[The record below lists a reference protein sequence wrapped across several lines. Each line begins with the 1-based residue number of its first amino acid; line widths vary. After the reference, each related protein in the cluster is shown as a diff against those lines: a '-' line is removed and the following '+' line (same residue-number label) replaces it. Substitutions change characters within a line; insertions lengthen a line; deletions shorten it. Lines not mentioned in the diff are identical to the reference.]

1 MLSYTLDDLIRTA
14 FELRAS
20 DVFIKAGARP
30 TMRLH
35 GKITPFEQALEP
47 LTPSQSR
54 DLCFS
59 HMSHEQVAKFEH
71 RLAID
76 LAFTVEGVCRIRANV
91 YMQRQTVAGVFRLIP
106 LQHWKLEELWP
117 EEPEIARVLASL
129 TQYRQGLVLVTGP
142 TGSGKSTTLAA
153 MIDLINET
161 RRGHIVTIEDPIEFV
176 HQDKLCIVSQR
187 EVGIDTESFIDAM
200 RSVVRESPDI
210 ILIGEMRDVETMHAC
225 MQAAETGHLV
235 FSTVHTPSAYE
246 TMDRIVNMFPPEEK
260 KHILQRLANTLRG
273 IVAQKLVPRAGG
285 QGRIAAVEIMINT
298 PTVEKMIEDGHI
310 GEIYHAI
317 REGEHWGMRTMNQC
331 LYRYVQK
338 QLITPEEALNYA
350 GIHSELRQMLRRM

>member
-1 MLSYTLDDLIRTA
+1 
-14 FELRAS
+14 
-20 DVFIKAGARP
+20 
-30 TMRLH
+30 
-35 GKITPFEQALEP
+35 
-47 LTPSQSR
+47 
-54 DLCFS
+54 
-59 HMSHEQVAKFEH
+59 
-71 RLAID
+71 
-76 LAFTVEGVCRIRANV
+76 
-91 YMQRQTVAGVFRLIP
+91 MQRQTVAGVFRLIP
-106 LQHWKLEELWP
+106 LQHWKLEELWS
-117 EEPEIARVLASL
+117 EEPEIARVLAGL

-246 TMDRIVNMFPPEEK
+246 TMDRIVNMFPPDEK

-338 QLITPEEALNYA
+338 QLITPEEAMNYA

>member
-1 MLSYTLDDLIRTA
+1 MLSYTLDDLIKTA
-14 FELRAS
+14 YELRAS
-20 DVFIKAGARP
+20 DIFIKSGARP
-30 TMRLH
+30 VMRLH

-47 LTPSQSR
+47 LTNSQSR

-59 HMSHEQVAKFEH
+59 HMSHEQIAKFEH
-71 RLAID
+71 RMAID
-76 LAFTVEGVCRIRANV
+76 LAFTVEDVCRIRANV
-91 YMQRQTVAGVFRLIP
+91 YMQRQSVAGVFRLIP

-117 EEPEIARVLASL
+117 EEPEIPRVLAGL

-176 HQDKLCIVSQR
+176 HTDKLSIVSQR

-273 IVAQKLVPRAGG
+273 IVAQKLVPRTGG

-338 QLITPEEALNYA
+338 QLITPEEAMNYA

>member
-1 MLSYTLDDLIRTA
+1 MLNYTLDDLIKTA
-14 FELRAS
+14 YELRAS
-20 DVFIKAGARP
+20 DIFIKAGARP
-30 TMRLH
+30 VMRLH

-47 LTPSQSR
+47 LKPSQSR

-117 EEPEIARVLASL
+117 EEPEIARVLAGL

-176 HQDKLCIVSQR
+176 HQDKQCIVSQR

-246 TMDRIVNMFPPEEK
+246 TMDRIVNMFPPDEK

>member
-1 MLSYTLDDLIRTA
+1 MLNYTLDDLIKTA
-14 FELRAS
+14 YELRAS
-20 DVFIKAGARP
+20 DIFIKAGARP
-30 TMRLH
+30 VMRLH

-47 LTPSQSR
+47 LKPSQSR

-106 LQHWKLEELWP
+106 LQHWKLEELWS
-117 EEPEIARVLASL
+117 EEPEIARVLAGL

-246 TMDRIVNMFPPEEK
+246 TMDRIVNMFRPKRRSTSCSGWRTPYEGLWRRSWCHARRTGTHRRCGDYDQHPHCREDDRRRA
-260 KHILQRLANTLRG
+260 HRRDLPCHPRRGTLG
-273 IVAQKLVPRAGG
+273 HAHDEPVSVPLCAE
-285 QGRIAAVEIMINT
+285 AAR
-298 PTVEKMIEDGHI
+298 
-310 GEIYHAI
+310 HA
-317 REGEHWGMRTMNQC
+317 
-331 LYRYVQK
+331 
-338 QLITPEEALNYA
+338 
-350 GIHSELRQMLRRM
+350 